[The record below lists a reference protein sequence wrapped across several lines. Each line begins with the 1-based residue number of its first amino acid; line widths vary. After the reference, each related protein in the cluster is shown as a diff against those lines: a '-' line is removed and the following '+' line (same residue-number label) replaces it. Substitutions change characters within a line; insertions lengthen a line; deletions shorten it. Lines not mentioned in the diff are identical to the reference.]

1 MSAYDIRFLG
11 GFVIWIFK
19 GFKGSL
25 QKSVDNNYIISFV
38 VGLITVII
46 VFLVFYLLYAIN
58 FGGYFY

>member
-19 GFKGSL
+19 GFKGSF
-25 QKSVDNNYIISFV
+25 QKSVDNNYSISFV
-38 VGLITVII
+38 VGLITIFI
-46 VFLVFYLLYAIN
+46 VFIIFYLLYAIN